1 MESDYFPLFS
11 LKMCTKSLMKSTTS
25 FQIQNMKKIVFLT
38 ISQLQQR
45 LYNSNPSVKNPQE
58 LLPQDVTIAIVQW
71 TLLLRR
77 KT

>member
-25 FQIQNMKKIVFLT
+25 FQIQNMKKIVFLK
-38 ISQLQQR
+38 ISQLQR

>member
-25 FQIQNMKKIVFLT
+25 FQIQNMKKFVFLK
-38 ISQLQQR
+38 ISQLQR

>member
-11 LKMCTKSLMKSTTS
+11 LKVCTKSLMKSTTS
-25 FQIQNMKKIVFLT
+25 FQIQNMKKIVFLK
-38 ISQLQQR
+38 ISQLQR